1 MEAGFMKQYTLLFY
15 SDLLHF
21 YNVDHKFLSWFHNP
35 LMDLNLDFEKHQC
48 TKTSYLK
55 DEQLSLS

>member
-1 MEAGFMKQYTLLFY
+1 MKQYTILFY

-21 YNVDHKFLSWFHNP
+21 KNVDRKFLSWFHNP
-35 LMDLNLDFEKHQC
+35 LTDLNLDFEKHQC
-48 TKTSYLK
+48 SKTPYLK